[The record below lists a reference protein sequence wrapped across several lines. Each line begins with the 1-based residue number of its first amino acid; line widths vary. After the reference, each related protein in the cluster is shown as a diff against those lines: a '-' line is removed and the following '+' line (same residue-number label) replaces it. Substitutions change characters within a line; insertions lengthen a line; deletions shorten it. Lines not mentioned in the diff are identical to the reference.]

1 MAFSRMLFVV
11 PYTRHV
17 LLHPMIQDSLRHEG
31 LRRQLVD
38 DLKSKGI
45 TSPVVLDAISQV
57 PRHAFLDN
65 AFLAFAYQDKA
76 FPIACEQTIS
86 QPSTVAFQ
94 TQLLDPKPGEKVL
107 EIGTGSGYQTAV
119 LVETG
124 VKVYSVERHKPLH
137 DSTQRLLNEILALL
151 TDRNGLKR
159 RHAPRL
165 FFGDGFKGLPAFAP
179 FDKIIVTCGAPAIP
193 MALFEQLKPGGLMV
207 IPVGVGAVQTMITVL
222 KRPDGTMEQIA
233 FSDCRFVPMLSDK
246 VR

>member
-1 MAFSRMLFVV
+1 MQRGV
-11 PYTRHV
+11 PTGRLV

-38 DLKSKGI
+38 ELKSKGI
-45 TSPVVLDAISQV
+45 SSPVVLDAIASV

-94 TQLLDPKPGEKVL
+94 TQLLDPHPGEKVL

-124 VKVYSVERHKPLH
+124 VKVFSVERHKPLH
-137 DSTQRLLNEILALL
+137 DSTQKILNEIQALL
-151 TDRNGLKR
+151 TERNGLKR

-179 FDKIIVTCGAPAIP
+179 FDKIIVTCGAPNIP
-193 MALFEQLKPGGLMV
+193 MALFGQLKPGGLMV
-207 IPVGVGAVQTMITVL
+207 IPVGSGSVQTMTTVL